1 MSAPPTCHFPNV
13 GPKQNLAK
21 TSHPKNSNFFG
32 PLAKKITVF
41 ILNSTKKKMDQ
52 KNFGPANFSFMLYSL
67 YGFVNFFWFRK
78 QHKKNDIFFASQIM
92 FFSKKLFFWVFLFS
106 KNKGPTKGN
115 MVNIR
120 KWLPPTHPNLKFCL
134 NP

>member
-1 MSAPPTCHFPNV
+1 MSAPPTCHLPNV

-32 PLAKKITVF
+32 PLAKKITAF
-41 ILNSTKKKMDQ
+41 ILNSTKKWTKKILGQPIFHLCFILFMVLLIFSDFESNTKKMT
-52 KNFGPANFSFMLYSL
+52 F
-67 YGFVNFFWFRK
+67 
-78 QHKKNDIFFASQIM
+78 FFASQIM

-120 KWLPPTHPNLKFCL
+120 KWPPPTHPNLKFCL